1 VLTQRSK
8 TQDVLDFV
16 YQFQG
21 SHISVFWIHAGSKLR
36 FEQDY
41 RKLAILVGLPGHDS
55 KQDIRPTVKDWFE
68 GPSSGDWVI
77 VLDNAD
83 NELDFFLNETVTCT
97 GTVDNDGLA
106 TYLPHGTKGTIIVTT
121 RDYAVADRLAGM
133 NTVQKEAMDREEAIE
148 LFLQRCPRAAE
159 HEHDESI
166 SLLLKALQYLPHAIV
181 QVGDCLR
188 LNRLFSPSIY
198 LKQFNCMRVSQEHL
212 LSKSFITDLR
222 RDSSAETVLTTF
234 TISFRQIQ
242 EQSPLASSL
251 LHIIAC
257 IDYQGI
263 PYELL
268 SHCGLEGSDDEFA
281 LKEALSKLIN
291 FSLLSPVQSNK
302 AYEMHSLVHASIQ
315 AFQSQEEMRTALEHA
330 TKALARILPD
340 GKYRYHAMW
349 RTYLPHAAI
358 VTRKANAQS
367 LDMATI
373 HYLMSYYLLL
383 AGNYPKALYSA
394 QQSVMVRI
402 DMLGQ
407 EHPDTLRSMSI
418 LASTYHSQGRW
429 KEAEELKMQVKETT
443 KRVLG
448 HEHPTTLISM
458 NNLALTYL
466 SQGRWKEAE
475 DLMMQVME
483 TTKRVLGQEHPDTLA
498 SMHNLAS
505 TYQSQGRW
513 KEAEELMMQVMET
526 RKRVHGQEYPDILTS
541 MNTLASTY
549 QSQGRWKEAEELK
562 MQVMETTKR
571 VLGQEHPNTLTSM
584 HHLASTYQ
592 SQERWKEAEEL
603 MMQVMET
610 AKRVLGREHPDTLTS
625 MHNLASTYQSQGRWK
640 EAEELMMQ
648 VMETRKRVH
657 GQEHP
662 DTLGSIHNLALTYL
676 SQGRWK
682 EAQELMMK

>member
-1 VLTQRSK
+1 MLTQHRK

-16 YQFQG
+16 YEFQG

-41 RKLAILVGLPGHDS
+41 RKLAVLVGLPGHDDS
-55 KQDIRPTVKDWFE
+55 KQDIRPSVKDWFE

-83 NELDFFLNETVTCT
+83 NELDFFSNTTVACT

-106 TYLPHGTKGTIIVTT
+106 KYLPHGTKGTMIVTT

-133 NTVQKEAMDREEAIE
+133 NTVQKEAMDREEATK
-148 LFLQRCPRAAE
+148 LFLHRCPRAAKNE
-159 HEHDESI
+159 YDESI
-166 SLLLKALQYLPHAIV
+166 PLLLKALQYLPLAIV
-181 QVGDCLR
+181 QVGDFLR

-251 LHIIAC
+251 LHFIAC

-268 SHCGLEGSDDEFA
+268 SHSGLEGSEDEFG
-281 LKEALSKLIN
+281 LNEALSKLIN
-291 FSLLSPVQSNK
+291 FSLLSPVQSDK
-302 AYEMHSLVHASIQ
+302 AYEMHSLVHVSIQ
-315 AFQSQEEMRTALEHA
+315 AFQSQEEMHAALEHA
-330 TKALARILPD
+330 TKALARILPN
-340 GKYRYHAMW
+340 GEYRYHAMW
-349 RTYLPHAAI
+349 RTYLPHASI
-358 VTRKANAQS
+358 VTRKANAKS

-407 EHPDTLRSMSI
+407 EHPDTLRSMNM
-418 LASTYHSQGRW
+418 LASTY
-429 KEAEELKMQVKETT
+429 L
-443 KRVLG
+443 
-448 HEHPTTLISM
+448 
-458 NNLALTYL
+458 
-466 SQGRWKEAE
+466 
-475 DLMMQVME
+475 
-483 TTKRVLGQEHPDTLA
+483 
-498 SMHNLAS
+498 
-505 TYQSQGRW
+505 SQGRW

-526 RKRVHGQEYPDILTS
+526 RKRVLGQEHPNTLTS
-541 MNTLASTY
+541 MNNLASTY
-549 QSQGRWKEAEELK
+549 QSQGRRKEAEELRL
-562 MQVMETTKR
+562 QVMETTKR
-571 VLGQEHPNTLTSM
+571 VLGQEHP
-584 HHLASTYQ
+584 
-592 SQERWKEAEEL
+592 
-603 MMQVMET
+603 
-610 AKRVLGREHPDTLTS
+610 DTLRS

-640 EAEELMMQ
+640 EAEELRLQVTETRKRVLGQEHPDSLTSMNNLASTYQSQGRRKEAEELRLQVMETAKRVLGQEHPNTLTSMNNLASTYQSQGRRKEAEELRLQ
-648 VMETRKRVH
+648 VMETRKRVL

-662 DTLGSIHNLALTYL
+662 DT
-676 SQGRWK
+676 
-682 EAQELMMK
+682 